1 LSSADHI
8 ESIETNMERAF
19 QKAEKL
25 GEVIGIVS
33 RKTPSKLAQEYGVVV
48 IEVDPA
54 TYYRVGTSLSVG
66 DYLIAVDIRTLKAV
80 GLKVVSVSRA
90 DIVSEV
96 RSMPAITLEPDV
108 EGLLTSAVLEAAPL
122 LTEDSE
128 PLGMPIEPQSPVV
141 IPTNTDV
148 LARVIGLPSQGL
160 ILGGLHTGSSSIAG
174 GRIPMYLPRTEVF
187 KHMMIIG
194 TTGSGKTTFVKNL
207 IYSIHTSWPETMVA
221 VVDAAGDYTQIAL
234 PPPNCPEGHEIYVNS
249 CRDLLERVPKWITVL
264 VPIKRG
270 ESNLRGFAEK
280 YVIDRVGR
288 LAEVFHGLRPDVKAV
303 VPGRDFGTVNSI
315 IVKVK
320 LGNVYEVVVEVVPI
334 SLSYQQLADHLEIF
348 PLFSRQAKVYLRNIL
363 NYLES
368 VEGAIIN
375 FTHLHRLFQKKF
387 DALRRDLKLHKG
399 TLENIERAL
408 NFIAGSEEVD
418 VSIDRRV
425 IGMPPA
431 DVLAENYRGPVIL
444 DLDYAFLR
452 GAHFLIIN
460 MIAYEFM
467 RSMYVWKKVGEGAT
481 KPVVLILDEAHRFFP
496 SEGTLPE
503 EVELL
508 ADFIAR
514 VARLGRARGLG
525 LIFSTHSPR
534 DVHKIVIQLANTKV
548 VFRSRRE
555 YLELLDVPKEY
566 YRIIELAPDRVA
578 LIESPTIRVG
588 YALFRTSEPLLGH
601 FDLGR
606 VAAGADLKYQG

>member
-1 LSSADHI
+1 
-8 ESIETNMERAF
+8 M
-19 QKAEKL
+19 
-25 GEVIGIVS
+25 
-33 RKTPSKLAQEYGVVV
+33 
-48 IEVDPA
+48 
-54 TYYRVGTSLSVG
+54 
-66 DYLIAVDIRTLKAV
+66 
-80 GLKVVSVSRA
+80 
-90 DIVSEV
+90 
-96 RSMPAITLEPDV
+96 
-108 EGLLTSAVLEAAPL
+108 
-122 LTEDSE
+122 
-128 PLGMPIEPQSPVV
+128 
-141 IPTNTDV
+141 
-148 LARVIGLPSQGL
+148 
-160 ILGGLHTGSSSIAG
+160 
-174 GRIPMYLPRTEVF
+174 
-187 KHMMIIG
+187 
-194 TTGSGKTTFVKNL
+194 
-207 IYSIHTSWPETMVA
+207 
-221 VVDAAGDYTQIAL
+221 
-234 PPPNCPEGHEIYVNS
+234 
-249 CRDLLERVPKWITVL
+249 
-264 VPIKRG
+264 
-270 ESNLRGFAEK
+270 
-280 YVIDRVGR
+280 
-288 LAEVFHGLRPDVKAV
+288 
-303 VPGRDFGTVNSI
+303 
-315 IVKVK
+315 
-320 LGNVYEVVVEVVPI
+320 PI
-334 SLSYQQLADHLEIF
+334 SLSFQQLADHLEIF

-368 VEGAIIN
+368 AEGTIIN
-375 FTHLHRLFQKKF
+375 FTHLYRLLQKKF

-418 VSIDRRV
+418 VSVDRRV

-431 DVLAENYRGPVIL
+431 RVLAENYRGPMIL

-467 RSMYVWKKVGEGAT
+467 RSMYVWKKVGGGAT

-525 LIFSTHSPR
+525 LVFSTHSPR

-548 VFRSRRE
+548 VFRSRKE

-578 LIESPTIRVG
+578 LISTPTIRIG
-588 YALFRTSEPLLGH
+588 YALFRTPEPLLGH

-606 VAAGADLKYQG
+606 VAAGASLK

>member
-1 LSSADHI
+1 MGNTDHI
-8 ESIETNMERAF
+8 ESIEINMKRAF
-19 QKAEKL
+19 EKAREL
-25 GEVIGIVS
+25 GEIIGLVS
-33 RKTPSKLAQEYGVVV
+33 RKTPSKLTQEFGAVI

-54 TYYRVGTSLSVG
+54 TYYKIGTSLSVG
-66 DYLIAVDIRTLKAV
+66 DYLVAVDIRTLKAV

-96 RSMPAITLEPDV
+96 RSMPAITLEPDA
-108 EGLLTSAVLEAAPL
+108 EGLLTSAILEAAPL

-141 IPTNTDV
+141 IPNNAGV
-148 LARVIGLPSQGL
+148 LTKVIGLPTQGL
-160 ILGGLHTGSSSIAG
+160 VLGALHTGSSSVAK
-174 GRIPMYLPRTEVF
+174 GRIPMYLPKTEIF

-234 PPPNCPEGHEIYVNS
+234 PPPNCPEGHEIHVNS
-249 CRDLLERVPKWITVL
+249 CEDLLEKLPKWITVL

-270 ESNLRGFAEK
+270 DSNLKGFAER
-280 YVIDRVGR
+280 YVSDRVGK
-288 LAEVFHGLRPDVKAV
+288 LAEVFHGIRPEIKAE
-303 VPGRDFGTVNSI
+303 VPGRDFETVNSI
-315 IVKVK
+315 IVKLR
-320 LGNVYEVVVEVVPI
+320 LGSEYGVVVEVVPI

-368 VEGAIIN
+368 VEGTIIN
-375 FTHLHRLFQKKF
+375 FTHLYRLLQKKF

-408 NFIAGSEEVD
+408 NFIAGSDEVD
-418 VSIDRRV
+418 VSVDRRV
-425 IGMPPA
+425 IGMPSA
-431 DVLAENYRGPVIL
+431 RVLAENYRGPIIL

-467 RSMYVWKKVGEGAT
+467 RSMYVWKKIGEGAT

-548 VFRSRRE
+548 VFRSRKE

-566 YRIIELAPDRVA
+566 YRVIELAPDRVA
-578 LIESPTIRVG
+578 LISTPTIRIG
-588 YALFRTSEPLLGH
+588 YALFRTPEPLLGH

-606 VAAGADLKYQG
+606 VAAGASLR